1 MSKPEYII
9 YRARCRD
16 TSKVYIG
23 MTSKPLKVRWR
34 RHIYASRQDQ
44 INWHFPNALQKH
56 GPEAFSVE
64 QIDSAG
70 SYEEACE
77 KERQLISD
85 HNAIEEGY
93 NIKSGGNAY
102 DPEAQNTGENRHN
115 ARVSDERALELM
127 RKCLEKYDG
136 GISHAMEDEDV
147 AFSLMHQ
154 WLHGNTRPDLREKYE
169 ARFGSYDLSSLPN
182 YHLPD
187 DKAVELMRR
196 FVKAYEG
203 DFKEAASKV
212 NGVSTTSLREWLT
225 QSARPELLEI
235 YRKRHGDLNIDLSV
249 SRGYELTDREA
260 AIAVHEVQSDVT
272 ADVKEVASKWGISFT
287 TLNTWSRGAGRDGIE
302 QAYEKLYGKP
312 MPDPFG
318 IGERRRG
325 ITDEKVREILREYR
339 ETDKTQQEV
348 ADEYEKVT
356 RSMLANWHNRKD

>member
-1 MSKPEYII
+1 MSKPKYII

-23 MTSKPLKVRWR
+23 MTSKPLEMRWR
-34 RHIYASRQDQ
+34 RHVYASQREQVD
-44 INWHFPNALQKH
+44 WHFPNALQKH

-93 NIKSGGNAY
+93 NIQLGGNGY
-102 DPEAQNTGENRHN
+102 DPSAQGAGENRHN

-127 RKCLEKYDG
+127 RKCLEEYG
-136 GISHAMEDEDV
+136 GHMKDALEGEDV
-147 AFSLMHQ
+147 IFSVLHN
-154 WLHGNTRPDLREKYE
+154 WLHGDIRPDLREKYE

-187 DKAVELMRR
+187 DKAVERIRR
-196 FVKAYEG
+196 FVETYDG
-203 DFKEAASKV
+203 DFKSAAEKID
-212 NGVSTTSLREWLT
+212 GVSNTTMREWLT
-225 QSARPELLEI
+225 GSRRPELLEI
-235 YRKRHGDLNIDLSV
+235 YRKRHGHLNIDLSV

-260 AIAVHEVQSDVT
+260 AMAVHEAQSDVT

-302 QAYEKLYGKP
+302 QAYEKLYGEP
-312 MPDPFG
+312 MPEPFSQA
-318 IGERRRG
+318 ERQRG

-339 ETDKTQQEV
+339 GTNKTQQEV

-356 RSMLANWHNRKD
+356 RSMLSNWRNRKD